1 MATATTHDTPNLLDE
16 DLVSPADGV
25 EELTG
30 ERPSPTTCWRWIS
43 KGLRAHKLESVK
55 VLGRTFTSHQA
66 IRRWLTK
73 VEESRTAAQAATR
86 DDGTGER
93 SEDLQRRLEAAGL
106 A

>member
-1 MATATTHDTPNLLDE
+1 MATTTRQNAPNLLDE

-30 ERPSPTTCWRWIS
+30 ERPAPTTCWRWIS
-43 KGLRAHKLESVK
+43 KGLRGHKLESVK

-73 VEESRTAAQAATR
+73 VEATRIEAQAATR
-86 DDGTGER
+86 DDDTGDRLEHV
-93 SEDLQRRLEAAGL
+93 QRELEAAGL
-106 A
+106 V